1 MECAK
6 DVYLIGF
13 GQKQNRG
20 VYMTNAEKIRNM
32 SDEELAEEFLT
43 DQLLNDQLPCGHCY
57 YIRNNAYGCKYDSCK
72 NGILKWLQSEA
83 E

>member
-1 MECAK
+1 
-6 DVYLIGF
+6 
-13 GQKQNRG
+13 
-20 VYMTNAEKIRNM
+20 MTNAEKIRNM

-72 NGILKWLQSEA
+72 NGILKWLQSKA